1 MDPPLWLNELNLFIL
16 AHYEAFL
23 KVAGSILL
31 VIGERRFL
39 VPKGTQNQGG
49 PGRPG
54 PPEAY
59 LSRWRVNSGD
69 LDVPEFITR

>member
-1 MDPPLWLNELNLFIL
+1 MDPPVLLNECHIFIL
-16 AHYEAFL
+16 AQHEASL
-23 KVAGSILL
+23 KWRGPYYYCGSAILEPRTGL
-31 VIGERRFL
+31 QNKR
-39 VPKGTQNQGG
+39 TQDGQ
-49 PGRPG
+49 G